1 MRELLN
7 DFATWLAKKTYTP
20 PKVEFV
26 TQIEGVQK
34 WAPIKNSS
42 HFIPDWFKKLPFDEV
57 EMEKKV
63 VDKKVHNL
71 LNVLKWDFSQM
82 QTSNTFHDLFSFSD

>member
-1 MRELLN
+1 MLLANSDNYSMKITDGMKVVVCQLKSNNMGFSSIAYPTDELQL
-7 DFATWLAKKTYTP
+7 
-20 PKVEFV
+20 
-26 TQIEGVQK
+26 
-34 WAPIKNSS
+34 
-42 HFIPDWFKKLPFDEV
+42 PDWFKKLPFDEV

>member
-42 HFIPDWFKKLPFDEV
+42 HFIPDWFKKLPTNQLPDAKHIDE
-57 EMEKKV
+57 
-63 VDKKVHNL
+63 HARGANATGGA
-71 LNVLKWDFSQM
+71 WRYS
-82 QTSNTFHDLFSFSD
+82 S